1 MELKIISSED
11 YNRIIDKI
19 DEVIQILKEQNQES
33 KKGLSEKWLDSSE
46 VLSVLKISSRTLQNY
61 RDQRLIP
68 FSKIGSKIYY
78 KASDIEQYL
87 NDHYS
92 A

>member
-19 DEVIQILKEQNQES
+19 DEVIQILKEQNKES

-78 KASDIEQYL
+78 KASDIEKYL